1 MSFGV
6 LTLAT
11 RRDYQKAI
19 GLALSL
25 RVSNPELPVA
35 VACNRELGRLL
46 SPFFDHV
53 IEEDPSL
60 RGFMHK
66 LYLDRYSPFEET
78 FFFDSDVLVFR
89 PLDEVLETWR
99 RQPYTACGNYITD
112 GVSPFGLDRQRVLK
126 IINHQELV
134 HIDGA
139 GHAYF
144 RKPDCT
150 PVFDLARNIALNY
163 EQYAGKIKFADED
176 VMDIVMTL
184 LDLKPM
190 PHVDFWSRY
199 CSGLPGS
206 VKMDAANARCE
217 LKLVVNQQVQLPYM
231 MHFAANEAP
240 FVYAWQLRR
249 LFRKFGV
256 GTRGLLRTA
265 TAGFYIRCILWPI
278 KRNLKSAL
286 KHVPIGRLPAT
297 S

>member
-11 RRDYQKAI
+11 RDDHQKAI

-25 RVSNPELPVA
+25 RVSNPGVPIA
-35 VACNRELGRLL
+35 VACSRGVGGIL
-46 SPFFDHV
+46 SPYFDHIV
-53 IEEDPSL
+53 EEDSTL

-78 FFFDSDVLVFR
+78 FFFDADVLVFR
-89 PLDEVLETWR
+89 SLADVLERWR
-99 RQPYTACGNYITD
+99 QQPYTACGNYIAD

-126 IINHQELV
+126 IINQKELV

-150 PVFDLARNIALNY
+150 LVFDTARNIAADY
-163 EQYAGKIKFADED
+163 EKYAGIIKFADED
-176 VMDIVMTL
+176 VMDIVMTML
-184 LDLKPM
+184 HLTPM
-190 PHVDFWSRY
+190 PHIEFWSRY

-206 VKMDAANARCE
+206 VKIDAANGRCE
-217 LKLVVNQQVQLPYM
+217 LKLATSQQVQFPYM

-240 FVYAWQLRR
+240 LVYVWQLRR

-256 GTRGLLRTA
+256 STDGLLRTA
-265 TAGFYIRCILWPI
+265 AADFYVRYILWPI
-278 KRNLKSAL
+278 KRKLKRVL
-286 KHVPIGRLPAT
+286 IRP
-297 S
+297 